1 MNSMTISELKN
12 WLKANKSV
20 ISNKS
25 LKVQTPFVSQSFNT
39 LKAFGEFIL
48 SIETQCSSAS
58 IYSYSTDGVT
68 FSSLDKDFSV
78 LENESVKA
86 IQFTFGGMLNEKQIQ
101 NIASLK
107 TLRSKNPRKY

>member
-25 LKVQTPFVSQSFNT
+25 LK
-39 LKAFGEFIL
+39 AFGEFIL

-58 IYSYSTDGVT
+58 IYSYSTNGVT

>member
-1 MNSMTISELKN
+1 MNSMTISEFKN

-20 ISNKS
+20 ITNKN
-25 LKVQTPFVSQSFNT
+25 LRVQTPLVSQSFNT

-48 SIETQCSSAS
+48 SIENKCTSAS
-58 IYSYSTDGVT
+58 IYSYSTNGVT
-68 FSSLDKDFSV
+68 FSSVNDLSV

-86 IQFTFGGMLNEKQIQ
+86 IQFTFGGMLNEKRIQ

-107 TLRSKNPRKY
+107 TLRLKNPRKY